1 MFFPKTYF
9 PNLNAH
15 RNSAAGAPRCSSFEL
30 GKNATENV
38 ASFEV
43 TSLEKIPNYPTTQRN
58 TTNLN
63 ITRTRAWEQ
72 CQHYA
77 PKSKQSKL
85 LNMLETE
92 NKFTYLPIYLMK
104 EINSYRNVLGAWLDR
119 SSRAPTGGHNWWA
132 HGSRAQKSIVH
143 SLNGTYLQLS
153 NWKRHRTRHK

>member
-38 ASFEV
+38 GSFEL

-58 TTNLN
+58 TTKLN

-104 EINSYRNVLGAWLDR
+104 EIDSYRNVLGAWLDR
-119 SSRAPTGGHNWWA
+119 CSPCTHRWAQLVGTRVASAKIDSPLAKWYISTTVKLETSQDSS
-132 HGSRAQKSIVH
+132 
-143 SLNGTYLQLS
+143 
-153 NWKRHRTRHK
+153 